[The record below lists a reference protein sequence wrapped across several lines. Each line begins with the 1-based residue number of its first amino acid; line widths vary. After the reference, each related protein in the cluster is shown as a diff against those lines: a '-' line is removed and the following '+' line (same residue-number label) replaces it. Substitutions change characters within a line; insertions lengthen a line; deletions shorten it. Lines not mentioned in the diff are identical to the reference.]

1 MTKTD
6 IFNSDYT
13 TLNHC
18 YIEIYNTYKKL
29 TEAEDIKP
37 DDEVLDVLGKIL
49 IVFNPVLDKIKSE
62 MTVKTRFKDSSEN
75 TKPGKFN
82 PSEKNDDS
90 AENGQKKTKGKSPI
104 ILHGNF
110 TGE

>member
-1 MTKTD
+1 MTKTE

-29 TEAEDIKP
+29 SEAEDIEP

-62 MTVKTRFKDSSEN
+62 MTVKTRFKDSQGNSAPE
-75 TKPGKFN
+75 KFN
-82 PSEKNDDS
+82 SSEEDDS
-90 AENGQKKTKGKSPI
+90 KGKNQKKTKGKSPI

>member
-6 IFNSDYT
+6 VYNSDYT

-18 YIEIYNTYKKL
+18 YIEIYNSYRKL
-29 TEAEDIKP
+29 LEVDDADFDVMEA
-37 DDEVLDVLGKIL
+37 LRQIL
-49 IVFNPVLDKIKSE
+49 VVFNPTLDRIKSQ
-62 MTVKTRFKDSSEN
+62 MTVKTRFKDS
-75 TKPGKFN
+75 GK
-82 PSEKNDDS
+82 SGGQSSKQQTVRVEKNK
-90 AENGQKKTKGKSPI
+90 NGAV

>member
-1 MTKTD
+1 MTKTE
-6 IFNSDYT
+6 IYNSDYT
-13 TLNHC
+13 KLNHC

-29 TEAEDIKP
+29 SEAEDIDP

-62 MTVKTRFKDSSEN
+62 MTVETRFVDSNNPQS
-75 TKPGKFN
+75 KFGKN
-82 PSEKNDDS
+82 QNSDDDDA
-90 AENGQKKTKGKSPI
+90 AENKKSKNNGPI

-110 TGE
+110 TRD

>member
-18 YIEIYNTYKKL
+18 YIEIYNSYKKL

-49 IVFNPVLDKIKSE
+49 IVFNPVLDKMKSE
-62 MTVKTRFKDSSEN
+62 MTVKTRFKDSMEN
-75 TKPGKFN
+75 SKPEKIDSSQEKSDLAGK
-82 PSEKNDDS
+82 
-90 AENGQKKTKGKSPI
+90 GQKKANRKSPV

-110 TGE
+110 TGD